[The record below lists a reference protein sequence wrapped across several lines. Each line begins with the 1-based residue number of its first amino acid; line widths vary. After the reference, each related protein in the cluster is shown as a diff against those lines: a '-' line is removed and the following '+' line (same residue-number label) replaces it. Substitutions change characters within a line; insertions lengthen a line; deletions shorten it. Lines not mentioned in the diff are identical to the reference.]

1 MWLAP
6 VTVVDQVVSRTKS
19 GSARR
24 TASTVKT
31 QRDTV
36 SAAPDNAHQ
45 DSAANPKRTA
55 ILTNLR
61 IGLLILLGLQL
72 GATVEDLDV
81 QLRRAL
87 HDLLALARGDVV
99 GDLRRIP
106 PVLHEEH
113 IQLLDRADSEFVK
126 AARQKVA
133 RLLVRTVTHVDQ
145 QGQALE
151 PAPLPGVNTTRLAP
165 ALLDLDKLIGL
176 VTLELVGLLLDDLLV
191 RQRNRRHAA
200 ASAQALST
208 RTTR

>member
-1 MWLAP
+1 MAEH
-6 VTVVDQVVSRTKS
+6 VAGTSHRGRS
-19 GSARR
+19 GSLTHQIRQRPANSINRENAAGHRVRGPRQRTPRQRR
-24 TASTVKT
+24 KPKANGNPNKPQNRLTCSQSAGQGVRRAERSRPTVGVRCVGKC
-31 QRDTV
+31 
-36 SAAPDNAHQ
+36 A
-45 DSAANPKRTA
+45 
-55 ILTNLR
+55 
-61 IGLLILLGLQL
+61 LILLGLQL

-151 PAPLPGVNTTRLAP
+151 PGA
-165 ALLDLDKLIGL
+165 I
-176 VTLELVGLLLDDLLV
+176 E
-191 RQRNRRHAA
+191 
-200 ASAQALST
+200 
-208 RTTR
+208 